1 MDLIKKNL
9 KWIGTVLVFTGI
21 LLMYLNIYPLNIFF
35 HGPGIVA
42 WTIHGDIYNDEAV
55 RPTIALQNAIS

>member
-35 HGPGIVA
+35 MDQELLHG
-42 WTIHGDIYNDEAV
+42 
-55 RPTIALQNAIS
+55 QFMAIFIKIKLS